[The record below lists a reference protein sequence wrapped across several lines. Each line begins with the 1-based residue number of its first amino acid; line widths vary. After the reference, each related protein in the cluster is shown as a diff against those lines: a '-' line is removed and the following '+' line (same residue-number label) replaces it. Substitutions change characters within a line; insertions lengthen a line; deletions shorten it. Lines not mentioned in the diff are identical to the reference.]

1 MGCVIL
7 GKIPPIGQILNMMNK
22 MNFSLEDL
30 DKDYYS
36 ELNKL
41 ALYKCHKKKGVTC
54 RFGAP

>member
-7 GKIPPIGQILNMMNK
+7 GKIPPIGQILNMMKK

-30 DKDYYS
+30 DKYYYS

-41 ALYKCHKKKGVTC
+41 ATI
-54 RFGAP
+54 